1 MENVKMNVEVEE
13 MEEQE
18 KPYDVAKLAAG
29 CVIIAATGLIGY
41 KIGHFRG
48 WNKAWNQF
56 GAGLNTMWLVDPEL
70 KERMYKA
77 IMDVQCRFG
86 K

>member
-13 MEEQE
+13 MEEQK
-18 KPYDVAKLAAG
+18 KPYDVAELAAG
-29 CVIIAATGLIGY
+29 CAVIAATGLIGY

-48 WNKAWNQF
+48 WNKAWKQC
-56 GAGLNTMWLVDPEL
+56 GAGLNAIWLIDPEL
-70 KERMYKA
+70 KERMNKA
-77 IMDVQCRFG
+77 IIDLQGRCG